1 MNYTSLKTNIQDI
14 CETSFSDDQ
23 LALFTQQAEQRIYNM
38 VHIAAMRNVDSS
50 SLTAG
55 NELYTTPDGYLYTY
69 SLAIVNNDTQTFLL
83 NKDVNFLRE
92 AYPVTTTAKRGL
104 PKFYAYHST
113 SGNKIKFMFSPIPD
127 ANYTLEHI
135 YAKYPTSIVTAGG
148 TYLGDNFDSALLN
161 AALVEAARFQKSE
174 PDIIQNYDKMFLD
187 SISLL
192 KNTADGKL
200 TQDYYRSGQPRADVR

>member
-14 CETSFSDDQ
+14 CETSFTDDQ
-23 LALFTQQAEQRIYNM
+23 LALFVQQAEQRIYNT
-38 VHIAAMRNVDSS
+38 VHIPAMRKVDSGP
-50 SLTAG
+50 LTAT
-55 NELYTTPDGYLYTY
+55 NKLYTTPDGYLFTY
-69 SLAIVNNDTQTFLL
+69 SLAVISSSTTNYLL
-83 NKDVNFLRE
+83 NKDVNFLRD
-92 AYPVTTTAKRGL
+92 AFPVNTSAKYGL

-113 SGNKIKFMFSPIPD
+113 SGSKIKLMLAPTPD
-127 ANYTLEHI
+127 QNYEIEHI

-174 PDIIQNYDKMFLD
+174 PDIIQNYDKMFLEY
-187 SISLL
+187 ITLL
-192 KNTADGKL
+192 KNTTDGKL

>member
-148 TYLGDNFDSALLN
+148 TYLGDNFDYALLN

-200 TQDYYRSGQPRADVR
+200 AQDYYRSGQPRADVR

>member
-1 MNYTSLKTNIQDI
+1 MNYTSLKANILDI
-14 CETSFSDDQ
+14 CETTFTDDQ
-23 LALFTQQAEQRIYNM
+23 LAMFTQQAEQKIFNA
-38 VHIAAMRNVDSS
+38 VDLASMRNVDSS

-83 NKDVNFLRE
+83 NKDINFLRE

-174 PDIIQNYDKMFLD
+174 PDIIQNYDKMFLEY
-187 SISLL
+187 ITLL
-192 KNTADGKL
+192 KNTMDGKL
-200 TQDYYRSGQPRADVR
+200 TQDYYRSGQPRADER